1 MTITR
6 ARTTKLSRWRRSHI
20 THTATVII
28 AMAGLS
34 LMLTACGGPPNDA
47 VAQLGST
54 TTQASPS
61 SNASSTSGRVGKAL
75 DYTHCMRQHG
85 ILKFPDPNSQ
95 GKIPKVGLQQLGV
108 SGSQFQAAQSTCNRL
123 LPSSGASSQAVDQL
137 MMNSL
142 WKFARCVRAHGV
154 PNWPDPLAESDPGE
168 AGTPGFPRTLTGID
182 TNSPHVKNAMS
193 ACQHLIPG
201 YASGGYP

>member
-1 MTITR
+1 MTVVGVL
-6 ARTTKLSRWRRSHI
+6 TTKLSRRRRSHV
-20 THTATVII
+20 TRTVAVII
-28 AMAGLS
+28 GMAGLS
-34 LMLTACGGPPNDA
+34 LMLTACGGPTNDA

-61 SNASSTSGRVGKAL
+61 SNASSTSGQVAKAL
-75 DYTHCMRQHG
+75 AYTHCMRGHG
-85 ILKFPDPNSQ
+85 VLKFPDPNSQ
-95 GKIPKVGLQQLGV
+95 GQIPKVGLQQLGV
-108 SGSQFQAAQSTCNRL
+108 SSAQYQAAQSTCSHL
-123 LPSSGASSQAVDQL
+123 LPSNGGSSQSSDQL

-154 PNWPDPLAESDPGE
+154 PNWPDPLAESDPGQP
-168 AGTPGFPRTLTGID
+168 GTPGFPRTLTGID
-182 TNSPHVKNAMS
+182 TNSPHVKDAMS